1 MGWRPLLPWPSPGT
15 FQISQFLCPRFS
27 HPEHVGRTDS
37 HKVALELIK
46 TCQCS
51 VPVGASMTHVYF
63 PQSHVSLLNSAHT
76 HPRGACMREEVS
88 GLGLE
93 LGDWGTHW
101 TNLRLWAGRKS
112 KLG

>member
-1 MGWRPLLPWPSPGT
+1 
-15 FQISQFLCPRFS
+15 
-27 HPEHVGRTDS
+27 
-37 HKVALELIK
+37 
-46 TCQCS
+46 
-51 VPVGASMTHVYF
+51 
-63 PQSHVSLLNSAHT
+63 
-76 HPRGACMREEVS
+76 MREEVS